1 MPGQVMGQV
10 TGHAIPRCCAFA
22 AALLLSATI
31 SFAEPYP
38 NRVIKLIVPFPAGG
52 SNDVAARIIAP
63 HLEQALGQTVIVDNR
78 PAAGGIVG
86 SDAVAK
92 AQPDG
97 HTLLLVASSYTVT
110 PALNPKLPYDSE
122 RDFAPISLIDTNAMV
137 FFVNPK
143 VAANNLTEFIALAK
157 QNPGKFNYS
166 SPGAGSQTHLLTELL
181 SRRAG
186 ISMQHL
192 PYKGGAPAMMATITG
207 EAEFTLLAPNVIFP
221 HIKAGTIRP
230 IATGGAERH
239 PQLPDVQTTA
249 EAGFPEVRAVQWVG
263 MFTTAGTPG
272 AIIDRLNAELNRIV
286 RLPDVAEKFAAQGVT
301 PTGSTSADF
310 RALITS
316 EIRQWT
322 EIVRAANIKVE

>member
-1 MPGQVMGQV
+1 M
-10 TGHAIPRCCAFA
+10 R
-22 AALLLSATI
+22 
-31 SFAEPYP
+31 
-38 NRVIKLIVPFPAGG
+38 LIVPFPAGG

-63 HLEQALGQTVIVDNR
+63 HLERALGQTVIVDNR

-92 AQPDG
+92 ATPDG

-110 PALNPKLPYDSE
+110 PALNAKLPYDTE

-143 VAANNLTEFIALAK
+143 IAASTLPEFITLAK
-157 QNPGKFNYS
+157 QNPGKFNYA
-166 SPGAGSQTHLLTELL
+166 SPGAGSQTHLMIELL

-186 ISMQHL
+186 IAMQHL
-192 PYKGGAPAMMATITG
+192 PYRGGAPAILATLSG
-207 EAEFTLLAPNVIFP
+207 EADFTLLAPNVIFP

-230 IATGGAERH
+230 IATGGATRH

-249 EAGFPEVRAVQWVG
+249 EAGFPEVQAMQWVG
-263 MFTTAGTPG
+263 LFTTAGTPKE
-272 AIIDRLNAELNRIV
+272 IVERLNGELNRILA
-286 RLPDVAEKFAAQGVT
+286 LPDVIERFAAQGVT
-301 PTGSTSADF
+301 AAGNTSTEF
-310 RALITS
+310 RALIAS

-322 EIVRAANIKVE
+322 ETVRAADIKVE

>member
-1 MPGQVMGQV
+1 MPM
-10 TGHAIPRCCAFA
+10 HNAISRQCFGIA
-22 AALLLSATI
+22 AALLLTAAAAPAA
-31 SFAEPYP
+31 AETSP
-38 NRVIKLIVPFPAGG
+38 NRTIRLIVPFPAGG

-63 HLEQALGQTVIVDNR
+63 HLERALGQTVIVDNR

-92 AQPDG
+92 APPDG

-110 PALNPKLPYDSE
+110 PALNAKLPYDTE

-143 VAANNLTEFIALAK
+143 IAASTLPEFIALAK
-157 QNPGKFNYS
+157 QNPGKFNYA
-166 SPGAGSQTHLLTELL
+166 SPGAGSQTHLMIELL

-186 ISMQHL
+186 ITMQHL
-192 PYKGGAPAMMATITG
+192 PYRGGAPAILATLSG
-207 EAEFTLLAPNVIFP
+207 EADFTLLAPNVIFP

-230 IATGGAERH
+230 IATGGATRH

-249 EAGFPEVRAVQWVG
+249 EAGFPEVQAMQWVG
-263 MFTTAGTPG
+263 LFTTAGTPKE
-272 AIIDRLNAELNRIV
+272 IVERLNGELNRILA
-286 RLPDVAEKFAAQGVT
+286 LPDVIERFTAQGVT
-301 PTGSTSADF
+301 AAGNTSAEF
-310 RALITS
+310 RALIAS

-322 EIVRAANIKVE
+322 ETVRAADIKVE